1 MVVLRAVLMEFPD
14 DCGGSD
20 VVREVADTRS
30 ILVKWVL
37 PVERQNA
44 NEQLWHE
51 TRFHSTEQTNRPRT
65 TKRDM
70 FTYDEENY
78 QTRSIVVEQEGRK
91 QFSSLDRQ

>member
-44 NEQLWHE
+44 NE
-51 TRFHSTEQTNRPRT
+51 
-65 TKRDM
+65 
-70 FTYDEENY
+70 
-78 QTRSIVVEQEGRK
+78 
-91 QFSSLDRQ
+91 